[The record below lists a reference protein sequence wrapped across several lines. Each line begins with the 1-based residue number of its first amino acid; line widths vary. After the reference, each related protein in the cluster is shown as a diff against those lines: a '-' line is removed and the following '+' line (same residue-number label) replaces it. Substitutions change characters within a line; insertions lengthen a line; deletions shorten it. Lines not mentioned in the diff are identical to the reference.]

1 MRNLGL
7 SQYLM
12 TGQVL
17 PTQSL
22 VHRLDPRTRLLGF
35 LGLLIV
41 LVTAS
46 RLGPAALALGATVGL
61 VALARV
67 PWRYALRGLWLLL
80 PWLLLVALMQ
90 IIFGLGNTAGCPTL
104 LVWGPLSLT
113 PCVLR
118 FALLTLTR
126 FAGLALLVG
135 LLTWTS
141 AVPDLARGIKALASP
156 LDRLGLPA
164 HELAMVAVIAIRF
177 IPTMALELERLQKA
191 QMARGAGL
199 EGRQAGFLRRVRRT
213 LPMIVPL
220 FVLALRRAERLA
232 EAMEARVYGGGRG
245 RGRYARLRFQWI
257 DWVALGLVMLFVI
270 GTSLVP
276 A

>member
-1 MRNLGL
+1 MKNLGL

-17 PTQSL
+17 PTGSPI
-22 VHRLDPRTRLLGF
+22 HRLDPRTRLLGF

-46 RLGPAALALGATVGL
+46 RVGPAAVALGATVGL

-67 PWRYALRGLWLLL
+67 SLRYALRGLWLLL

-90 IIFGLGNTAGCPTL
+90 IVFGIGNTVGCPAL
-104 LVWGPLSLT
+104 LAWGPLRLT
-113 PCVLR
+113 SCVLR

-126 FAGLALLVG
+126 FAGLALLLG

-141 AVPDLARGIKALASP
+141 PIPDLARGIEALARP

-164 HELAMVAVIAIRF
+164 HELAMVGVIAVRF

-191 QMARGAGL
+191 QTARGAGL
-199 EGRQAGFLRRVRRT
+199 DGRQAGFLRRVRRA
-213 LPMIVPL
+213 LPTIVPL
-220 FVLALRRAERLA
+220 FVMALRRAERLA
-232 EAMEARVYGGGRG
+232 EAMEARAYSGGRG
-245 RGRYARLRFQWI
+245 RGRYAHLRFQWT
-257 DWVALGLVMLFVI
+257 DWLALGLVTLVVI
-270 GTSLVP
+270 GTWLVP